1 MQERV
6 LFEDNHLIAINK
18 KSGEIVQGDKT
29 GDTPLSETIKAFL
42 KEKYQKPGNVFCGVI
57 HRIDRPVTGIVLFA
71 KTSKGL
77 ERMNAQF
84 QQKKIRKTY
93 LCIVRNEPKQTEG
106 IIQAWLKKNEKQN
119 KSYAYNHEEKNALFS
134 ELEYKVIGKSDRFFL
149 LEINPITGRHHQIRC
164 LLAHIGCPILGDL
177 KYGDKRPNPDKS
189 ISLHA
194 YKLNFTHPTT
204 EEPIEIIAP
213 KPNSAPWSYFSI

>member
-29 GDTPLSETIKAFL
+29 GDIPLSETIKAFL

>member
-1 MQERV
+1 MQERIV
-6 LFEDNHLIAINK
+6 FEDNHLIAISK

-29 GDTPLSETIKAFL
+29 GDVPLPELIKKFL
-42 KEKYQKPGNVFCGVI
+42 KEKYKKTGNVFCGVI

-84 QQKKIRKTY
+84 QQKKVRKTY
-93 LCIVRNEPKQTEG
+93 LCIVRNEPKEESG
-106 IIQAWLKKNEKQN
+106 KIAAWLKKNEKQN
-119 KSYAYNHEEKNALFS
+119 KSYAYDKEEKNALYS
-134 ELEYKVIGKSDRFFL
+134 ELEYKIVGKSDRFFL

-164 LLAHIGCPILGDL
+164 LLAHIGSPILGDL
-177 KYGDKRPNPDKS
+177 KYGDKRPNADKS

-194 YKLNFTHPTT
+194 YKLQFTHPTS
-204 EEPIEIIAP
+204 EEPIHIIAE
-213 KPNSAPWSYFSI
+213 KPNTPPWTFFK

>member
-1 MQERV
+1 MQEQV
-6 LFEDNHLIAINK
+6 LFEDNHLIAISK

-29 GDTPLSETIKAFL
+29 GDVPLSENIKTFL
-42 KEKYQKPGNVFCGVI
+42 KAKYKKPGNVFCGVI

-77 ERMNAQF
+77 ERMNALF
-84 QQKKIRKTY
+84 QQKKVRKTY
-93 LCIVRNEPKQTEG
+93 LCIVRNEPPQTEAK
-106 IIQAWLKKNEKQN
+106 IQAWLKKNEKQN
-119 KSYAYNHEEKNALFS
+119 KSYAYDKEEKNALFS
-134 ELEYKVIGKSDRFFL
+134 ELEYKLIGKSDRFFL

-177 KYGDKRPNPDKS
+177 KYGDKRPNADKS

-194 YKLNFTHPTT
+194 SKLNFIHPIT
-204 EEPIEIIAP
+204 EEAIEIISP
-213 KPNSAPWSYFSI
+213 KPDIAPWTYF

>member
-29 GDTPLSETIKAFL
+29 GDIPLSETIKAFL

-93 LCIVRNEPKQTEG
+93 LCIVRNEPKQSEG